1 MAARELEEVLADVID
16 AMHRYPAIRKQV
28 LHCLF
33 DENGLRS
40 GVYDMV
46 TDTIAITKHG
56 GTELSLH
63 TRNILPSTWL
73 LLFASAV
80 SNGVV
85 PEMALPGG
93 A

>member
-1 MAARELEEVLADVID
+1 MAARELWDVLAEVLD
-16 AMHRYPAIRKQV
+16 AMHRYPAMRSEILR
-28 LHCLF
+28 CLF
-33 DENGLRS
+33 DDEGLRA
-40 GVYDMV
+40 GTFDLV
-46 TDTIAITKHG
+46 TETATTTKRDG
-56 GTELSLH
+56 MELSLH

>member
-1 MAARELEEVLADVID
+1 MAARELQDVLGDVID

-33 DENGLRS
+33 DEDGLRS
-40 GVYDMV
+40 GVYEMV
-46 TDTIAITKHG
+46 TDTFTTTKQD

-73 LLFASAV
+73 LHFASAV